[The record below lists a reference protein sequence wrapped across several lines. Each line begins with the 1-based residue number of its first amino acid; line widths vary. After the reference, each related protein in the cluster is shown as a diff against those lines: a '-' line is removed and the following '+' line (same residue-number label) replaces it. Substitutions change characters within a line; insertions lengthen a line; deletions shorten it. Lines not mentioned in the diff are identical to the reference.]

1 MLLSNLVFLKQGLL
15 RHGVYPEPAEG
26 FLAMTPNVITTP
38 LPLVKTAFIVQDKHV
53 LLPKQSLQL
62 LLGHVSAHRR
72 YGRGV
77 MVNHEPAGAVPLV
90 YIRRLRQAFVNL
102 LLDDMGY
109 MLDASN
115 PGHIVGYFHIDV

>member
-1 MLLSNLVFLKQGLL
+1 MSYGKAISFKNRFETLSLV
-15 RHGVYPEPAEG
+15 
-26 FLAMTPNVITTP
+26 N
-38 LPLVKTAFIVQDKHV
+38 TAFIAHDKHV
-53 LLPKQSLQL
+53 LLLKHSLQL
-62 LLGHVSAHRR
+62 LFGHVSAHCR

-109 MLDASN
+109 MLDAGN